1 MDYFLMKWTLIITL
15 SLIKGIFPPFSDTSK
30 TNYMLD
36 VMIIANDKYSFELVS
51 EEFAIKELQGLK
63 QN

>member
-1 MDYFLMKWTLIITL
+1 MTL